1 MGPRYSP
8 SKLFTFQY
16 LLPRKIDV
24 GLETNVVAG
33 ETPSF
38 SAVASTNG
46 LNDEPGWRSPCT
58 ARLNWLV
65 WELRPPEIATTPPFM
80 GLIAT
85 SAACGPVVLGSHL
98 SIASRASFC
107 RPRSI

>member
-33 ETPSF
+33 EIPSS

-46 LNDEPGWRSPCT
+46 LNDEPGCRSPCT
-58 ARLNWLV
+58 ARLNWLRREV
-65 WELRPPEIATTPPFM
+65 RPPAQAGAFPFFRAVAPRAAD
-80 GLIAT
+80 GPFGSVSTDLIAFFAIVC
-85 SAACGPVVLGSHL
+85 SP
-98 SIASRASFC
+98 
-107 RPRSI
+107 